1 MRVQPEDMFH
11 LQRLLAGVAR
21 AKNNNNKEGV
31 MVYEDIV
38 ISKEPLKTTD
48 AKGRCLDAARQTEIQ
63 AWRTKKVMTIVENHN
78 YDTINTT
85 WVYTQKT

>member
-1 MRVQPEDMFH
+1 MHVQPEHTFD

-21 AKNNNNKEGV
+21 AKDSNNEEGL
-31 MVYEDIV
+31 MVDEHIM
-38 ISKEPLKTTD
+38 ISKEPVKTKD
-48 AKGRCLDAARQTEIQ
+48 AKGRGFDAARQTEIQ